1 MLAQWFKKEEAPA
14 EVKDDKKKTRMI
26 VDPEAPSVVETPE
39 EISAKKEAL
48 LEKKLRDS
56 LKEGP
61 PHPQNMVAYDSAF
74 RTSQRVLM
82 DGNMAEQTDGLS
94 VNMSRNVQNTMVTSK
109 WLFGNPQMS
118 HWEVSLQM
126 NGFSDVTSVS
136 YNTMNRWQLMYQRVF
151 RSGAM
156 CVMQLMSQPQGD
168 GSNAGNFF
176 GLVQYPWV
184 HGGCTALQ
192 YVKQQA
198 VTVSH
203 MQRLIRGVYAGSAL
217 NYDPNTKG
225 TTVSYAASATNP
237 SKTSTLAAEI
247 KPHSGEWKV
256 AYNRADWGTDQEMT
270 AQLEFT
276 EKRNGKISLL
286 SVGLR
291 KQMIGGGVVNCVI
304 SGFSKLR
311 AAVEMPFGGDRAG
324 MNQVM
329 MSYNL
334 QYDIPTGGLKQG
346 VSFVL

>member
-1 MLAQWFKKEEAPA
+1 MLAQWFKKEEQPQ
-14 EVKDDKKKTRMI
+14 EVKQEKKKARMV
-26 VDPEAPSVVETPE
+26 VDPEATTPAISSE
-39 EISAKKEAL
+39 EATAKKEAA

-61 PHPQNMVAYDSAF
+61 PHPQSMVTYDGTFRSA
-74 RTSQRVLM
+74 QRVLM

-94 VNMSRNVQNTMVTSK
+94 VTMSRNVQNTMVTSK
-109 WLFGNPQMS
+109 WMFGNPQMS
-118 HWEVSLQM
+118 HWEISLQM

-136 YNTMNRWQLMYQRVF
+136 YNTSNRWQLMYQRMF
-151 RSGAM
+151 RSGATG
-156 CVMQLMSQPQGD
+156 VMQLLSQPQGD
-168 GSNAGNFF
+168 QNAGTFF
-176 GLVQYPWV
+176 GLIQYPWV

-192 YVKQQA
+192 YVKQQT
-198 VTVSH
+198 VSVSH
-203 MQRLIRGVYAGSAL
+203 MQRLIRGVYVGSCL
-217 NYDPNTKG
+217 NFDPNTKG
-225 TTVSYAASATNP
+225 TNVSYAASATNP
-237 SKTSTLAAEI
+237 SKTSSLAAEV

-256 AYNRADWGTDQEMT
+256 AYSRADWGTDQEMT

-291 KQMIGGGVVNCVI
+291 KQLIGGGVVNCVV

-311 AAVEMPFGGDRAG
+311 AVVEMPFGGDRAG
-324 MNQVM
+324 LNQLM
-329 MSYNL
+329 MSYSL